1 LAKEGEVNPFDLYG
15 PEFLLF
21 YIFFSVAV
29 IALLVIVRRALES
42 GPAPRVDLADPYL
55 IAYLRGGKDEAIRI
69 ATIALV
75 DRGLLE
81 AKGTRLKRV
90 KGKSPMLVRRLLEQL
105 ILEKFGNEAEA
116 EAVFTDAA
124 VTGAAEQYGDEL
136 QATQL
141 LPDQATKERRRFL
154 LFVAVL
160 ALAVIAWSKVY
171 LALMRGRTNVAF
183 LIILSVIAIIIA
195 ITVSRPRLTA
205 RGSALMKDLRKL
217 YEDLRM
223 RASLVSPGGAT
234 IEAAMI
240 AAVFGAAALPIGAFA
255 FTREIFPSPQSSAEM
270 WGDSFSSL
278 VDSFSSWTD
287 SWGSSSSSSDSG
299 GSSCSSSS
307 SCGSSCGGGG
317 CGGGCGGCGS

>member
-1 LAKEGEVNPFDLYG
+1 MNPFDLYG

-21 YIFFSVAV
+21 YIFFSVVV

-90 KGKSPMLVRRLLEQL
+90 KGQSPMLVRRLLEQL

-136 QATQL
+136 QDTQL
-141 LPDQATKERRRFL
+141 LPDKAAKERRLFL

-160 ALAVIAWSKVY
+160 ALAVVAWSKVY
-171 LALMRGRTNVAF
+171 LAIMRGRTNVAF

-217 YEDLRM
+217 YEDLHM
-223 RASLVSPGGAT
+223 RASLISPGGAT
-234 IEAAMI
+234 IEAAML

-255 FTREIFPSPQSSAEM
+255 FTREIFPPPQSSTGM
-270 WGDSFSSL
+270 WVDSISSL
-278 VDSFSSWTD
+278 TD
-287 SWGSSSSSSDSG
+287 SWSSSSSSSCSSSSCSSSSDSG
-299 GSSCSSSS
+299 GSSC
-307 SCGSSCGGGG
+307 GSSCGGG
-317 CGGGCGGCGS
+317 GGGCGGCGS